1 MRWLTLPIGADQAG
15 KPVSTLLRRELGLS
29 AAGVRRAKALPGGI
43 LLDGAPV
50 FTNAVA
56 RQGQVLAVDVG
67 DAAGSE
73 QIAPVPGPLTIVY
86 EDQDLVILD
95 KAGASPSTP
104 ARGTTE
110 TPWPIS

>member
-29 AAGVRRAKALPGGI
+29 AAGVRRAKALLGGI

-56 RQGQVLAVDVG
+56 RQG
-67 DAAGSE
+67 
-73 QIAPVPGPLTIVY
+73 PGPYSGCGMLP
-86 EDQDLVILD
+86 
-95 KAGASPSTP
+95 AASRLPPSP
-104 ARGTTE
+104 AR
-110 TPWPIS
+110 

>member
-29 AAGVRRAKALPGGI
+29 AAGVRRAKALLGGI

-56 RQGQVLAVDVG
+56 PQWTWGMLP
-67 DAAGSE
+67 AANRL
-73 QIAPVPGPLTIVY
+73 PPF
-86 EDQDLVILD
+86 
-95 KAGASPSTP
+95 P
-104 ARGTTE
+104 AR
-110 TPWPIS
+110 